1 MTRAEFLEQATAA
14 ARGASAVSGFPAGI
28 AVAQA
33 ALESAWGESELA
45 RIANNYFGIK
55 AHGERE
61 SIALPTMEVVA
72 GVAERVTANFA
83 RYASMAE
90 CFADRDAL
98 LGRAGCYAEARAVVQ
113 APEEFARA
121 LARRWATDPE
131 YAEKLL
137 AVYHAHGL
145 AELDRK

>member
-1 MTRAEFLEQATAA
+1 MTRSEFLEQAIAA
-14 ARGASAVSGFPAGI
+14 ARAAAAASGFPPGI
-28 AVAQA
+28 TVAQA
-33 ALESAWGESELA
+33 ALESAWGESQLA

-61 SIALPTMEVVA
+61 SIALPTTEIVA
-72 GVAERVTANFA
+72 GVAERVTAHFA

-98 LGRAGCYAEARAVVQ
+98 LARARCYAEARAVAQ
-113 APEEFARA
+113 APEAFARA

-137 AVYHAHGL
+137 AVYRTNGL
-145 AELDRK
+145 ADLDRK